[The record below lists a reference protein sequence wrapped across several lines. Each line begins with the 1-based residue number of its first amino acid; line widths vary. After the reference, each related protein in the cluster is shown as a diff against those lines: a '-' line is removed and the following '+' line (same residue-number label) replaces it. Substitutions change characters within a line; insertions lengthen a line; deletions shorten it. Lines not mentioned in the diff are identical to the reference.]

1 MPSAKAR
8 DGVLLHHETRGGGPL
23 TLLFMHGWAGSGQY
37 FDQLIELLDL
47 TVVRA
52 VTMDLRGHGDSS
64 QPEDGYTDEQLATDA
79 LTVADAVGAKQ
90 FVAVGFSMSGRFV
103 QYVPLLAPDRVRGLV
118 LVAPCPAAPIP
129 FPADMRRDW
138 VARAGAPERLA
149 EVTAMFLTQ
158 RVEPTVLQRFGREA
172 AKASRTAL
180 DATLGLCIEASFSDR
195 VSAINIPVLVVG
207 GIHDSIFPPEV
218 LRQAVAGPLRRAH
231 CVFLNANHEIPIE
244 QPRELAAVI
253 AAFVAGL
260 AG

>member
-1 MPSAKAR
+1 MPSIQTR
-8 DGVLLHHETRGGGPL
+8 DGVRLHYEVRGAGPL
-23 TLLFMHGWAGSGQY
+23 TLLFMHGWAGSAGY
-37 FDQLIELLDL
+37 FDQLLEHLDL
-47 TVVRA
+47 AGARA

-64 QPEDGYTDEQLATDA
+64 QPESGYTDEQLGTDA

-118 LVAPCPAAPIP
+118 LVAPCPATPIP
-129 FPADMRRDW
+129 FPAEMRRDW

-158 RVEPTVLQRFGREA
+158 PVEASVLRRLGRDA

-180 DATLGLCIEASFSDR
+180 DATLGLCTEASFADR
-195 VSAINIPVLVVG
+195 LGTIGIPVLVVG
-207 GIHDSIFPPEV
+207 GIHDSISPPEV
-218 LRQAVAGPLRRAH
+218 LRQTVAAPLRRAH

-253 AAFVAGL
+253 GAFVAGL
-260 AG
+260 AA